1 MNQNCINWVSVS
13 EVYDPEEAFLII
25 GLLEAAGV
33 PVKVD
38 RESAGELFGL
48 TVGPLARI
56 NILVPNEQKL
66 DAERL
71 LEGDFSQDQDSD
83 HRLR

>member
-1 MNQNCINWVSVS
+1 MDSNCINWVSIS
-13 EVYDPEEAFLII
+13 ELYDPEEAYLVI
-25 GLLEAAGV
+25 GLLEAAGI

-56 NILVPNEQKL
+56 VILVPSEKKAEAEKL
-66 DAERL
+66 I
-71 LEGDFSQDQDSD
+71 EGDGI
-83 HRLR
+83 

>member
-1 MNQNCINWVSVS
+1 MDPNSINWVSVS
-13 EVYDPEEAFLII
+13 ELYDPEEAYLVI
-25 GLLEAAGV
+25 GLLEAAGI

-56 NILVPNEQKL
+56 VILVPSERKL
-66 DAERL
+66 DAEQL
-71 LEGDFSQDQDSD
+71 LEGEINQD
-83 HRLR
+83 

>member
-1 MNQNCINWVSVS
+1 MNSNSINWVSVS
-13 EVYDPEEAFLII
+13 ELYDPEEAYVVI
-25 GLLEAAGV
+25 GLLEAAGI

-56 NILVPNEQKL
+56 VISVPNEKKE
-66 DAERL
+66 DAEKL
-71 LEGDFSQDQDSD
+71 LEGDSTEDSTD
-83 HRLR
+83 

>member
-1 MNQNCINWVSVS
+1 MNSNRINWVSVS
-13 EVYDPEEAFLII
+13 ELYDPEEAYLVI
-25 GLLEAAGV
+25 GLLEAAGI

-56 NILVPNEQKL
+56 VILVPNEQRTK
-66 DAERL
+66 AETL
-71 LEGDFSQDQDSD
+71 LEGGFNQDAVE
-83 HRLR
+83 

>member
-1 MNQNCINWVSVS
+1 MNPNSINWVSVS
-13 EVYDPEEAFLII
+13 ELYDPEEAYLVI
-25 GLLEAAGV
+25 GLLEAAGI

-56 NILVPNEQKL
+56 VIMVPFEQKSE
-66 DAERL
+66 AERL
-71 LEGDFSQDQDSD
+71 LEGEVNQGPED
-83 HRLR
+83 

>member
-1 MNQNCINWVSVS
+1 MILVNSNSINWVSVT
-13 EVYDPEEAFLII
+13 ELYDPEEAYLVI
-25 GLLEAAGV
+25 GLLEAAGI

-56 NILVPNEQKL
+56 VIQVPNEQRIE
-66 DAERL
+66 AERL
-71 LEGDFSQDQDSD
+71 LEGEMTQDSEY
-83 HRLR
+83 

>member
-1 MNQNCINWVSVS
+1 MNNINWVSVS
-13 EVYDPEEAFLII
+13 ELYDPEEAYLVI
-25 GLLEAAGV
+25 GLLEAAGI

-56 NILVPNEQKL
+56 VILVPEEEKL
-66 DAERL
+66 EAERL
-71 LEGDFSQDQDSD
+71 LEGDLIRDTES
-83 HRLR
+83 